1 MIGEKKRIHLKLSS
15 LLKLPACLC
24 KNSLPLTKKKLYLE
38 LTKKKTTAGLKQL
51 VAKLE
56 TFLDI
61 AVATCSSD
69 LNKFH
74 PVLSHP

>member
-15 LLKLPACLC
+15 LLNIPACLC
-24 KNSLPLTKKKLYLE
+24 KNCLPLTKKVLSGID
-38 LTKKKTTAGLKQL
+38 KKNIAGLKRL

-69 LNKFH
+69 LNEFH
-74 PVLSHP
+74 PVLFHP